1 MAWPTVCRAA
11 PLVLILDH
19 KLAKT
24 TGSRRVALYAER
36 SKLKLHL
43 RTKAAE
49 RRFEKTSPAVDPS
62 AKTGLSVIDRDCRGI
77 AVSLKNGAWRV

>member
-49 RRFEKTSPAVDPS
+49 RRFEKKHVGRRIRPHREPPPPEPS
-62 AKTGLSVIDRDCRGI
+62 
-77 AVSLKNGAWRV
+77 